1 MELKRKE
8 VSLGNIEE
16 DLKRQEADIQSK
28 VKDLEYREMVW
39 RNVRWEVDVELEQ
52 GRKDLL
58 MKEKHIKRRNKN
70 LNQRE
75 ARVKIKEEVSKVV
88 YEVHYNKAM
97 ELDDRETDLNYK
109 QGELDETEEQLSL
122 EWKNASTIVE
132 VFENYSGGF

>member
-1 MELKRKE
+1 
-8 VSLGNIEE
+8 
-16 DLKRQEADIQSK
+16 
-28 VKDLEYREMVW
+28 MVW

-52 GRKDLL
+52 GRKDLF

-75 ARVKIKEEVSKVV
+75 ALVKIKEEVSKVV
-88 YEVHYNKAM
+88 YEEHYNKAM

-122 EWKNASTIVE
+122 EWKNATTIVE
-132 VFENYSGGF
+132 VFKNYS